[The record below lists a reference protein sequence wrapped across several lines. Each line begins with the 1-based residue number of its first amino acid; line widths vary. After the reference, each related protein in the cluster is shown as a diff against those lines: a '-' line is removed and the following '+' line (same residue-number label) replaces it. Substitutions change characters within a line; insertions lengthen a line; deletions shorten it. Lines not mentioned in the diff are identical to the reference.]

1 MIAKGEK
8 HKKNTEKASA
18 ILLVLFP
25 YRKMAMINNDG
36 NQMNYGAE
44 PQVSNRRLDKN
55 ISDHKHHVLLL
66 ERHGSIG
73 GEKHA
78 EKKCYEY

>member
-1 MIAKGEK
+1 
-8 HKKNTEKASA
+8 
-18 ILLVLFP
+18 
-25 YRKMAMINNDG
+25 MINNDG

-78 EKKCYEY
+78 EKKGYEY

>member
-1 MIAKGEK
+1 
-8 HKKNTEKASA
+8 
-18 ILLVLFP
+18 
-25 YRKMAMINNDG
+25 MAMINNDG

-78 EKKCYEY
+78 EKKRYEY